1 MSEGTRERGIVKWF
15 DIRRGFGFIR
25 RQEGEDV
32 FVHSSSLSGIF
43 SKVLQ
48 EGDEVEFFV
57 EESHKGL
64 RAVHVVRLPRTEP
77 GSDLLESTV

>member
-1 MSEGTRERGIVKWF
+1 MSEARERGVVKRF

-25 RQEGEDV
+25 SEEGEDV
-32 FVHSSSLSGIF
+32 FVHASSLTGIHNR
-43 SKVLQ
+43 VLY
-48 EGDEVEFFV
+48 EGDEVEFDV

-64 RAVHVVRLPRTEP
+64 RATGVVRLPRTET